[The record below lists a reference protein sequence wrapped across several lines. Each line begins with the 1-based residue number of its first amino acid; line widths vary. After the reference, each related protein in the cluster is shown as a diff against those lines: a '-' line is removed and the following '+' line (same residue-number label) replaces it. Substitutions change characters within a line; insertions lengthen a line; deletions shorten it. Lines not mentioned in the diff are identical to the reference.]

1 MSSALRPERAGPF
14 SRGLGIEPE
23 PRWQGGLG
31 LGLGL
36 GSGSGGGSALFSLGG
51 YGGGSGGVPGSV
63 GLSSRAD
70 AWLSAQE
77 SKEHSPRAAEGALG
91 KANRSKKASP
101 PLGQAV
107 GAVKP
112 SMTSAMAKLAP
123 ARLGRGWGAA

>member
-1 MSSALRPERAGPF
+1 MRDVVGAAPRARGPVLAW
-14 SRGLGIEPE
+14 LGD
-23 PRWQGGLG
+23 RAR
-31 LGLGL
+31 
-36 GSGSGGGSALFSLGG
+36 ALFSLGG